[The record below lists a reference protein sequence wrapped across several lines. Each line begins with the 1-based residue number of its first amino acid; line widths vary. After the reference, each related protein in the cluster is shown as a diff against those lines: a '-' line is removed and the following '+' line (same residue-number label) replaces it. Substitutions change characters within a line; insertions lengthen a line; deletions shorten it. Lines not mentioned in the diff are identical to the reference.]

1 VGGLLPPGRT
11 FHRGR
16 ARGPSA
22 AGELQTHTRAAPPPH
37 APLPLP
43 SCLRPAPPLALQDVA
58 LDYIGKRGS
67 IIGATR
73 EKRIQYARDLL
84 QKELLPHV
92 AVGPH
97 CETKKVRDEGR
108 AAAGTGWRY
117 A

>member
-1 VGGLLPPGRT
+1 MNSRRTHAQPHPHTLPCPY
-11 FHRGR
+11 
-16 ARGPSA
+16 
-22 AGELQTHTRAAPPPH
+22 PP
-37 APLPLP
+37 A
-43 SCLRPAPPLALQDVA
+43 CPAPPALVLQDIA